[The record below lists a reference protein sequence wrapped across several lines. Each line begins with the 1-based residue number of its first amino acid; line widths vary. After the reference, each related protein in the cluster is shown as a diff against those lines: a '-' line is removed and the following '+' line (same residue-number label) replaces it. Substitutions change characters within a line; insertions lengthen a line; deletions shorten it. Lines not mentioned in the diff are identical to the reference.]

1 MGICTDEKLF
11 RSVNGPN
18 TFFLFSFF
26 FFFAETTTKML
37 NIIRVNSAIA
47 VWLIT
52 NRKLNQI

>member
-1 MGICTDEKLF
+1 MGICADEKLF

-18 TFFLFSFF
+18 MIFFPF
-26 FFFAETTTKML
+26 FFFAETTKML
-37 NIIRVNSAIA
+37 NIVRVNSAIA